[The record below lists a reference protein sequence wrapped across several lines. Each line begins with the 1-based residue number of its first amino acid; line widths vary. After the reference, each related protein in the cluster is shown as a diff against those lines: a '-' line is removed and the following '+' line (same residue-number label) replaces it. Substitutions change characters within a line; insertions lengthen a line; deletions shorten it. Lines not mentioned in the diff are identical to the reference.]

1 MATKNPWEEAK
12 TWDERMKLAANQIV
26 TRPEFNYD
34 LNNDPLYNQYRQ
46 QYMRQG
52 RLAMMDTMGQAAAN
66 NGGYGT
72 SYAQT
77 AGQQA
82 YNSQI
87 QALNDRIPELYQI
100 ALDKYQNAGN
110 DLLNRYNMA
119 DQMKQMEGVGGYG
132 GGGSVQKTVDRSGN
146 PTFREITQVVNSAI
160 SGAAKNF
167 SGAMSAIQ
175 QLKDVGAITSAQEEI
190 LKRNIQNTKNG
201 VNIKSAPTADEL
213 RNMHR

>member
-82 YNSQI
+82 YNNQI
-87 QALNDRIPELYQI
+87 QALNDRMPELYQI

-119 DQMKQMEGVGGYG
+119 AQMKQMEGVGGYG
-132 GGGSVQKTVDRSGN
+132 GGSR
-146 PTFREITQVVNSAI
+146 TQNVNLVNEATKLAESAGT
-160 SGAAKNF
+160 GAAIKYIQDQVGSKTPGKLG
-167 SGAMSAIQ
+167 SGKTPEAIKAMDNAKGVSMTEYYKKMLA
-175 QLKDVGAITSAQEEI
+175 AQNA
-190 LKRNIQNTKNG
+190 KK
-201 VNIKSAPTADEL
+201 
-213 RNMHR
+213 